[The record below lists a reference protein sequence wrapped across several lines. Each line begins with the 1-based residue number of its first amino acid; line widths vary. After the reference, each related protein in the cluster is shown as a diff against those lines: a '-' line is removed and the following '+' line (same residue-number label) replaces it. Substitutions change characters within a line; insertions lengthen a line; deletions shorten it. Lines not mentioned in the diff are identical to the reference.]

1 FVRRAPTNAV
11 GGADKG
17 EDCFGRLAVGR
28 DIEDVDCPVMQND
41 VGVSVMPR
49 AVDRRLDEGI
59 GRTWKRHPIDAVVT
73 DTNDRI
79 LETIFC
85 KWIRST
91 THPVCVTK
99 EAIGHMHDVGVY
111 SLPA

>member
-1 FVRRAPTNAV
+1 
-11 GGADKG
+11 
-17 EDCFGRLAVGR
+17 
-28 DIEDVDCPVMQND
+28 MQND

-111 SLPA
+111 SLPAAVRCRDPQPVSRIHRAALTSYPDRRQTLPSLHA